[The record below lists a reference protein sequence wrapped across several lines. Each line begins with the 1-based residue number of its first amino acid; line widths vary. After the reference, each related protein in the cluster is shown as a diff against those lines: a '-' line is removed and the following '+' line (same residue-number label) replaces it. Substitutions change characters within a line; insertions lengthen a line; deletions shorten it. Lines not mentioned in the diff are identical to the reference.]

1 MSNTTLQCTSQ
12 DECPGPQLC
21 RKGACECFWRYGL
34 TGDACD
40 QWTARAAWHVTGRTL
55 SLAIFLAAGLH
66 TALVLTKA
74 TGYQCRRTRS
84 ILGACAPS
92 RILCTLWSALA
103 ASAFGCAHFSFSLA
117 ATLSAVEVPI
127 PTRQSM
133 LRVTEGELVL
143 DHNPSPGPSPSA
155 HPTPLIITLT
165 LTNRARHFA
174 LTPQT
179 LSSDHVAR
187 SGLQYLSCM
196 VAFIYVGV
204 CWVTMLRR
212 WSKKHGE
219 SRAAARHL
227 CSEPDPGHA
236 RPSTCPGADCPAL

>member
-1 MSNTTLQCTSQ
+1 MSWSLTITL
-12 DECPGPQLC
+12 
-21 RKGACECFWRYGL
+21 AL
-34 TGDACD
+34 T
-40 QWTARAAWHVTGRTL
+40 
-55 SLAIFLAAGLH
+55 
-66 TALVLTKA
+66 
-74 TGYQCRRTRS
+74 
-84 ILGACAPS
+84 
-92 RILCTLWSALA
+92 
-103 ASAFGCAHFSFSLA
+103 
-117 ATLSAVEVPI
+117 
-127 PTRQSM
+127 
-133 LRVTEGELVL
+133 
-143 DHNPSPGPSPSA
+143 PSPSA
-155 HPTPLIITLT
+155 HPSPLIITLT

-236 RPSTCPGADCPAL
+236 RASTCPGADCPAL